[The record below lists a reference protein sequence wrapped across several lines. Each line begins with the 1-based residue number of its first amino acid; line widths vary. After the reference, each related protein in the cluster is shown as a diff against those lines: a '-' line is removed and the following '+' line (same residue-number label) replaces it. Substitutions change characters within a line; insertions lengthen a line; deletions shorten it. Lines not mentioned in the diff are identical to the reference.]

1 MSNEFD
7 RNEQEKG
14 KSEFSLESI
23 LAEFKGTAYIDGDKK
38 TPRNELNK
46 KTEQIVFETTGRH
59 L

>member
-7 RNEQEKG
+7 RNEQEKE

-46 KTEQIVFETTGRH
+46 KTE
-59 L
+59 